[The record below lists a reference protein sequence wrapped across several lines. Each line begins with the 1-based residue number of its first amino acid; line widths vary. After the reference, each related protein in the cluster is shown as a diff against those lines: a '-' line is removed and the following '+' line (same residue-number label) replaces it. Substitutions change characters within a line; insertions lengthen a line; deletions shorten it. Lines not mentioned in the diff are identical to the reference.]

1 MDKKQ
6 ICEMAMRGSSIRNTT
21 KVLKMSDITVIL
33 VLRLWFKAHLKPS
46 FEGTFEYVIVD
57 EM

>member
-6 ICEMAMRGSSIRNTT
+6 ICGMAMRGSSIRNTA

-33 VLRLWFKAHLKPS
+33 VLRLWFEAHLKPS
-46 FEGTFEYVIVD
+46 FEGTFEHIIID